1 MSERVGS
8 DIERLLISIVFFPK
22 NDNFNNIA
30 YIELNSENFSF
41 SNFGYSRQFFS
52 KILKIFV
59 DFQDFS
65 LQNKKNQK
73 LLGIQS
79 KF

>member
-1 MSERVGS
+1 MLS
-8 DIERLLISIVFFPK
+8 DVSALFTCSGAPPNSFFLGLK
-22 NDNFNNIA
+22 MFIA